1 MKILAV
7 DDDESILSILQI
19 LVTRAGYDDF
29 VTARS
34 GGEALELIAKAR
46 RPFEFFL
53 LDIDMPGMDGIE
65 FCDLLRRLPSYADC
79 PIVMLTAMT
88 ERKYIDQAYAAGA
101 TDYVIKPFDVNDLT
115 QILLGAAQRLKQVER

>member
-46 RPFEFFL
+46 RPYEFVL

-65 FCDLLRRLPSYADC
+65 FCDLLRRLPSYGAC

-115 QILLGAAQRLKQVER
+115 QLLAGAAQRVER